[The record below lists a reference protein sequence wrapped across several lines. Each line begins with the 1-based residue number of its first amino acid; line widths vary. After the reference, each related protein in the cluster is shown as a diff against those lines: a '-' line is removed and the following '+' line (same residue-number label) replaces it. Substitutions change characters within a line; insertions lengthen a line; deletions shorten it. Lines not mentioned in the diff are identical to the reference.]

1 MNGFATASHSHFHMS
16 DLDQDSIITIR
27 WSALASPPVNIEIL
41 SYAHSEDLLAEVT
54 SLIVLYGPAWK
65 VRLEGPR
72 LYLTADSMRCSAMHK
87 FATTLVQDYGCAHAI
102 ILRNAATY
110 PG

>member
-1 MNGFATASHSHFHMS
+1 MNGFTTASHSHFNMS

-72 LYLTADSMRCSAMHK
+72 LYLTVDNMRCKAMHK
-87 FATTLVQDYGCAHAI
+87 FATTLVLDYGCAHAI

-110 PG
+110 PR

>member
-1 MNGFATASHSHFHMS
+1 MS

-54 SLIVLYGPAWK
+54 SLIMLHGPAWK

-72 LYLTADSMRCSAMHK
+72 LYLTVDNMRCKAMHK
-87 FATTLVQDYGCAHAI
+87 FATTLVQDYGCAHAT

>member
-1 MNGFATASHSHFHMS
+1 MQLCATSSLSHFNMS
-16 DLDQDSIITIR
+16 NLDQDSIITIR

-72 LYLTADSMRCSAMHK
+72 LYLAVDNIRCKAMHK
-87 FATTLVQDYGCAHAI
+87 FATTLVQDYGCVHAI
-102 ILRNAATY
+102 TLRNVSAY
-110 PG
+110 SR